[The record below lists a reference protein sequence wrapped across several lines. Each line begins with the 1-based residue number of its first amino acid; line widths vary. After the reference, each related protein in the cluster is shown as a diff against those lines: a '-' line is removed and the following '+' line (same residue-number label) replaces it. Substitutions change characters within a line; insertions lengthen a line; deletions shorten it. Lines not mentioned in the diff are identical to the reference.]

1 MLKKQGEKAN
11 HKLIWKLYKQAGL
24 KVAKRGG
31 RKRAIGVR
39 LKKEKATRANQ
50 RWSLDF
56 VADSLANGKRIRL
69 LNIVDD
75 YTRECLKIIV
85 DTSLNGER
93 VARELSELLVER
105 GKPDEIISD
114 NGTEFTSQAILKWSL
129 KQEIGWKYIEPGKPV
144 QNAYI
149 ESFNGKLRDEC
160 LNEHWFMSLAHAR
173 ETIEK
178 WREDYNHERPHTSLK
193 GLSPA
198 EFASKKS
205 SREQIECVV

>member
-1 MLKKQGEKAN
+1 MLQKKGEKAN

-39 LKKEKATRANQ
+39 QKREPAKRANQ

-56 VADSLANGKRIRL
+56 VADSLANGRRIRL
-69 LNIVDD
+69 LNVVDD
-75 YTRECLKIIV
+75 YTRECLKIVI
-85 DTSLNGER
+85 DTSLNGQR
-93 VARELSELLVER
+93 VARELNELVTER
-105 GKPDEIISD
+105 GKPEEIMSD
-114 NGTEFTSQAILKWSL
+114 NGTEFTSRAILTWSL
-129 KQEIGWKYIEPGKPV
+129 GQEIGWRYIEPGKPV

-160 LNEHWFMSLAHAR
+160 LNENWFMSLEGAR
-173 ETIEK
+173 ETIER

-193 GLSPA
+193 GLSPV
-198 EFASKKS
+198 EFASQEVG
-205 SREQIECVV
+205 REQTLCAV